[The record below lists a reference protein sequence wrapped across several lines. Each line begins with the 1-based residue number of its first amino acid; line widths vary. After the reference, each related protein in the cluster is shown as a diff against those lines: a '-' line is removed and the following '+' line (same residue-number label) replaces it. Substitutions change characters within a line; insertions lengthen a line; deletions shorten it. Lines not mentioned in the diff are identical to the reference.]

1 MADLSDYRLK
11 IDEIDKEITKNFEKR
26 MEISE
31 DIANYKKDNNLPIL
45 NSSREDQ
52 VIEKVKSYLQNKELE
67 DGLEKLYRCIME
79 TSRDFQ
85 EKKISKYEK
94 LNIIYQGVP
103 GAYSDIALSEFFEES
118 FSDNSIN
125 KINVKTF
132 QDVFNY
138 LEDEKMDYGILPIE
152 NSSTGGISEVYD
164 LLRNGNFPI
173 VGEKKI
179 KVQHYLLGVKGSK
192 LEDIKYVYSHP
203 QALLQCEV
211 FLNNFPDWT
220 IIPYENTA
228 AAAKLI
234 REKGDVSYAAIGS
247 IAAKNIYDLEILS
260 PNINFNKNNYT
271 KFIIIG
277 KQQKNQ
283 TGDKI
288 SLVLSIKNESGAL
301 YNILKIFNKN
311 KINMVKIESRP
322 IIDKPWEY
330 FFYIDFE
337 GSINQD
343 VIKLL
348 IEDIKKESSFFKLL
362 GNYKAD
368 N

>member
-1 MADLSDYRLK
+1 LDLSDYRNK
-11 IDEIDKEITKNFEKR
+11 IDEIDKEITKLFEDR
-26 MEISE
+26 MELSE
-31 DIANYKKDNNLPIL
+31 AIAEYKKANNLPIL
-45 NSSREDQ
+45 NSAREEK
-52 VIEKVKSYLQNKELE
+52 VIEKVKGYLNNSELE
-67 DGLEKLYRCIME
+67 SGLEKLYRCIME
-79 TSRDFQ
+79 ISRSCQ
-85 EKKISKYEK
+85 EKKMSQNEQ

-103 GAYSDIALSEFFEES
+103 GAYSDIALTEFFREN

-132 QDVFNY
+132 QDVFTY
-138 LEDEKMDYGILPIE
+138 LEDEKMDCGVLPIE
-152 NSSTGGISEVYD
+152 NSSTGGISEIYD
-164 LLRNGNFPI
+164 LLRNGDFFI
-173 VGEKKI
+173 IGEKKI
-179 KVQHYLLGVKGSK
+179 KVQHYLLGAKGAK

-203 QALLQCEV
+203 QALLQCEK
-211 FLNNFPDWT
+211 FLNNFPNWS
-220 IIPYENTA
+220 IIPYDNTA

-234 REKGDVSYAAIGS
+234 KEKSDISYAAIGS
-247 IAAKNIYDLEILS
+247 IEAKNIYNLEILS
-260 PNINFNKNNYT
+260 PNINYNKNNYT

-277 KQQKNQ
+277 KQQIKEA
-283 TGDKI
+283 GDKI

-311 KINMVKIESRP
+311 NINMVKIESRP

-348 IEDIKKESSFFKLL
+348 IEEIKNESSYFKLL